1 MRAGGL
7 LMMHAAGM
15 TPPPLSPFRSDL
27 LQGQVAL
34 VTGGATGLGLEIA
47 TVLGAHGARI
57 AICSRKED
65 NLRAAVEKLT
75 SGGVE
80 AIYGICDVRR
90 PEEVKAVLD
99 AVLAQFGRLDIVV
112 NNAAGNFPVPITGM
126 SPNAFK
132 AVVDIDLLG
141 TFNVSK
147 LAYEAWLRDHGGAV
161 VNVTAAIQYRGMAMQ
176 AHVTAAKAGIDAL
189 SRTCAIEWGADGVR
203 VNVVAPGGM
212 AGTEGM
218 RRFEGLG
225 RTGAKN
231 PLRRIGTSTEVAN
244 AVLFMASEASSYV
257 TGAIVVVDGGGWLSA
272 GDERSAGN

>member
-1 MRAGGL
+1 
-7 LMMHAAGM
+7 
-15 TPPPLSPFRSDL
+15 
-27 LQGQVAL
+27 
-34 VTGGATGLGLEIA
+34 
-47 TVLGAHGARI
+47 
-57 AICSRKED
+57 
-65 NLRAAVEKLT
+65 
-75 SGGVE
+75 
-80 AIYGICDVRR
+80 
-90 PEEVKAVLD
+90 
-99 AVLAQFGRLDIVV
+99 
-112 NNAAGNFPVPITGM
+112 M